1 MNFSPVISAAATANS
16 STPVAISLVIEP
28 GLAKR
33 HDSLR
38 DITKTGIYQ
47 HGLSRMAA
55 ELGVPAGNLCN
66 QVNGTGQRHLSVD
79 SLERY
84 IERTGD
90 VRPIHYLIDRYLL
103 TQERQHADARAVQ
116 LMSQIQALLGSNG
129 IR

>member
-1 MNFSPVISAAATANS
+1 MFLSPVISAATAPSNAT
-16 STPVAISLVIEP
+16 VAISLVIEP

-33 HDSLR
+33 HESLR

-47 HGLSRMAA
+47 HGLTRMAA

-84 IERTGD
+84 IASTGD
-90 VRPIHYLIDRYLL
+90 VRPIHYLIERYLL

-116 LMSQIQALLGSNG
+116 LMGQIQALLGSNG